1 MNWIDVAVVV
11 VWCLT
16 AVWGLSAGLVRTAIS
31 FVVIAAGLAL
41 SSRIADDIGSIFAR
55 FPDDEGARA
64 VAAFIVIFL
73 ALIIAG
79 ALLSLWIGAMLRTL
93 PVLGAAN
100 RLGGLAL
107 GLAIGFVLLSGTLTG
122 VQKFTDAVDED
133 IHESVLGSYLA
144 DNFDVVI
151 RGARLIPGDWDDEL
165 MKLQ

>member
-1 MNWIDVAVVV
+1 MNWIDVAVVI

-16 AVWGLSAGLVRTAIS
+16 AVWGLSTGLVRTSIS
-31 FVVIAAGLAL
+31 LLVVLAGLAL
-41 SSRIADDIGSIFAR
+41 SSRIADDVGSIFAR
-55 FPDDEGARA
+55 FTDDEGARA
-64 VAAFIVIFL
+64 VGAFIVIFL
-73 ALIIAG
+73 ALIVIGAIA
-79 ALLSLWIGAMLRTL
+79 SFWIGAMLRFL

-133 IHESVLGSYLA
+133 IHESVLGAFLA
-144 DNFDVVI
+144 DNFDMVI

-165 MKLQ
+165 QRLQ

>member
-41 SSRIADDIGSIFAR
+41 SSRIADDIGSVFAR
-55 FPDDEGARA
+55 FTDDEGARA

>member
-31 FVVIAAGLAL
+31 LLVVLAGLAL
-41 SSRIADDIGSIFAR
+41 SSRIADDVGSLFAT
-55 FPDDEGARA
+55 FTDDEGARA

-73 ALIIAG
+73 ALIVLG
-79 ALLSLWIGAMLRTL
+79 AVLSIWIGAMLRAL

-107 GLAIGFVLLSGTLTG
+107 GIAIGFVLLSGTLTG

-133 IHESVLGSYLA
+133 IHESVLGAFLA

-165 MKLQ
+165 SRLQ

>member
-1 MNWIDVAVVV
+1 M
-11 VWCLT
+11 
-16 AVWGLSAGLVRTAIS
+16 
-31 FVVIAAGLAL
+31 
-41 SSRIADDIGSIFAR
+41 
-55 FPDDEGARA
+55 
-64 VAAFIVIFL
+64 AAFIVIFL

-133 IHESVLGSYLA
+133 IHESALGSYLA

>member
-16 AVWGLSAGLVRTAIS
+16 AAWGLSAGLVRTAIS
-31 FVVIAAGLAL
+31 FVVIVAGLAL
-41 SSRIADDIGSIFAR
+41 SSRIADDVGSLFAR
-55 FPDDEGARA
+55 FTDDEGART
-64 VAAFIVIFL
+64 VAAFIVIFV
-73 ALIIAG
+73 ALIVVG
-79 ALLSLWIGAMLRTL
+79 AILSFWLGAMLRAL

-122 VQKFTDAVDED
+122 AQKFTDAIDED
-133 IHESVLGSYLA
+133 IHESVLGSFLA

-151 RGARLIPGDWDDEL
+151 RGARLVPGDWDDEL
-165 MKLQ
+165 QRLR

>member
-16 AVWGLSAGLVRTAIS
+16 AVWGLSAGLVRMSIS
-31 FVVIAAGLAL
+31 LLVVLAGLAL
-41 SSRIADDIGSIFAR
+41 SSRIADDVGSIFAR
-55 FPDDEGARA
+55 FTDDEGARA
-64 VAAFIVIFL
+64 VGAFIVIFL
-73 ALIIAG
+73 ALIVIG
-79 ALLSLWIGAMLRTL
+79 AILSFWIGAMLRFL

-133 IHESVLGSYLA
+133 IHESVLGAFLA

-165 MKLQ
+165 QRLQ